1 MSYRDD
7 TETRLTHLE
16 YEVSRLCRSRVSPPP
31 SPLKWW
37 YHLVIVGAVGV
48 LPAIGARLTCNG
60 GEEAPEPAYDWRTD
74 QTAVACHAACTAAGF
89 RGVRYEPTPDW
100 PNDATEACLCASDEG
115 LVVMDVYGQRLQIEN
130 GGARVKETQR

>member
-7 TETRLTHLE
+7 TETRLAHLE
-16 YEVSRLCRSRVSPPP
+16 HEVKRLQRPP
-31 SPLKWW
+31 LGWQ
-37 YHLVIVGAVGV
+37 HFAIIAVTALSV
-48 LPAIGARLTCNG
+48 TVRACNG

-130 GGARVKETQR
+130 GGARVKEMQR